1 MKYSRAP
8 GIEGLVYNRTPDV
21 LRHGRLGSACCW
33 LRSRCCWLRS
43 RCCWLLLPLPLPPPC
58 WLLPTPPLVL
68 PLTLP
73 PTSSGTLLTTAATVL
88 PLTLPPTVEP
98 RLEPRPAVDEASD
111 ALAEAPPAK
120 RGAAEKL
127 KRVVARIPVL
137 IMCFFR
143 MFYLK
148 GLQFEA
154 SSNNANQANAIA
166 RVVCQV
172 SCTNNYGYRQ
182 IANRECF

>member
-33 LRSRCCWLRS
+33 LRSRCCWL
-43 RCCWLLLPLPLPPPC
+43 LLPLPLPPPC

-73 PTSSGTLLTTAATVL
+73 PTLPLVLPLTLPPTLPLVL

-127 KRVVARIPVL
+127 KRVVARIPVR
-137 IMCFFR
+137 IMCFFI

>member
-33 LRSRCCWLRS
+33 LRSRCCWL
-43 RCCWLLLPLPLPPPC
+43 LLPLPLPPPC
-58 WLLPTPPLVL
+58 WLLPTPPL
-68 PLTLP
+68 
-73 PTSSGTLLTTAATVL
+73 VL

-127 KRVVARIPVL
+127 KRVVARIPVR
-137 IMCFFR
+137 IMCFFI